1 MIYRSPIPAS
11 EPWSLDIDLRRDLA
25 FLMEASLKRRGIQT
39 GQRDPVY
46 EYFNYMKR
54 TITIRPRR
62 IVRSEE
68 FHVPPEYGKAQDR
81 MVLRFLH
88 PALFAVGFLP
98 SLQIRSPTRI
108 SYPIKS
114 SRHPYTIRSHEPWPY
129 HHHQNTLYR
138 QISQQNKPPA

>member
-1 MIYRSPIPAS
+1 MS
-11 EPWSLDIDLRRDLA
+11 EVEIKQ
-25 FLMEASLKRRGIQT
+25 MQKKIEAGIQLARKRLIEKT
-39 GQRDPVY
+39 K
-46 EYFNYMKR
+46 KR
-54 TITIRPRR
+54 TERWSSSATAKWCTFPHGSCGNR
-62 IVRSEE
+62 
-68 FHVPPEYGKAQDR
+68 PPEYGKAQDR

>member
-1 MIYRSPIPAS
+1 MS
-11 EPWSLDIDLRRDLA
+11 EVEIKQ
-25 FLMEASLKRRGIQT
+25 MQKKIEAGIQLARKRLIEKT
-39 GQRDPVY
+39 KKEDGTLVVIRDGKVVH
-46 EYFNYMKR
+46 R
-54 TITIRPRR
+54 
-62 IVRSEE
+62 
-68 FHVPPEYGKAQDR
+68 PPEYGKAQDR